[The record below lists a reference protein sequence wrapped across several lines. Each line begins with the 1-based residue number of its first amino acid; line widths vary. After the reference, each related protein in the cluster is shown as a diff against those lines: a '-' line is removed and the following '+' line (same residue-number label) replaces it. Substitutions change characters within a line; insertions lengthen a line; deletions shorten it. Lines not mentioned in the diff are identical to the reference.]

1 MEPLTPPDDS
11 LFAALVMGLCSLLVE
26 RGITSREE
34 LVGRAV
40 ILSEQAELT
49 ADHDLVRAIG
59 AELGVKKM
67 NERFQKEQDKQDTL
81 KQERALHS
89 SLIRGR

>member
-1 MEPLTPPDDS
+1 MEPLTPSDDS
-11 LFAALVMGLCSLLVE
+11 LFTALVMSLCSLLIE

-40 ILSEQAELT
+40 ILSEQSELT
-49 ADHDLVRAIG
+49 ADHDLVKAVG

-67 NERFQKEQDKQDTL
+67 NERFQKEQDQRDKQ
-81 KQERALHS
+81 KQERALHR
-89 SLIRGR
+89 SLIQGR